1 MTWPT
6 VETILRWVCGVITV
20 GSMSIAVFRVTSNLQ
35 RANKSLGGN
44 PVPRL
49 RNPWF
54 YIVGSVLFTTLLILL
69 WRPVKINLPNGLII
83 VLDIVGSVLLLAGL
97 AGYQWGHITLGKMF
111 TGSSSKEAPLF
122 QDHALITEGPYQITR
137 HPMYLSLQIAT
148 LGSLILYRN
157 WAVVF
162 CFFSFLFLFIRAR
175 REEEALNLRYDEIW
189 RKYSE
194 RVPFWFPRKQNKRN
208 QNY

>member
-1 MTWPT
+1 
-6 VETILRWVCGVITV
+6 
-20 GSMSIAVFRVTSNLQ
+20 MSAAVFRVTSNLQ

-54 YIVGSVLFTTLLILL
+54 YIIGSVLFAALLFIL
-69 WRPVKINLPNGLII
+69 WRPVPVNPLLGWMIGLN
-83 VLDIVGSVLLLAGL
+83 IVGALFLLAGL
-97 AGYQWGHITLGKMF
+97 AGYQWGHVTLGKMF

-122 QDHALITEGPYQITR
+122 QEHALITEGPYQITR

-148 LGSLILYRN
+148 LGSLLLYRN
-157 WAVVF
+157 WAVLF
-162 CFFSFLFLFIRAR
+162 CFVSFLFLFIRAR
-175 REEEALNLRYDEIW
+175 REEEALNLRYGEIW

-194 RVPFWFPRKQNKRN
+194 RVPFWFPRIQKKRN
-208 QNY
+208 QNN